1 MMIGVKLKRAF
12 MCNDNESVVVPI
24 DTAFTKPDI
33 DSLRAEC
40 SAALKKHYAG
50 QALSAE
56 YEIDNVDLVISRII
70 NVQTVE

>member
-1 MMIGVKLKRAF
+1 MVIGVKLKRAF
-12 MCNDNESVVVPI
+12 IDNGNESVVVPI

-50 QALSAE
+50 HALSAE

>member
-1 MMIGVKLKRAF
+1 MVIGVKLKRAF
-12 MCNDNESVVVPI
+12 MDNGNESVVVPI

-50 QALSAE
+50 HALSAE

-70 NVQTVE
+70 NVHTVE

>member
-12 MCNDNESVVVPI
+12 MDNGNESVVVPI

-40 SAALKKHYAG
+40 LAALKKHYAG
-50 QALSAE
+50 HALSAE
-56 YEIDNVDLVISRII
+56 YEVDSIDDVICKII
-70 NVQTVE
+70 DAQSVE

>member
-12 MCNDNESVVVPI
+12 MDNENESVVVPI

-33 DSLRAEC
+33 GSLRAEC

-50 QALSAE
+50 HALSAE
-56 YEIDNVDLVISRII
+56 YEVDCIDDVICKII
-70 NVQTVE
+70 DTQSVE

>member
-1 MMIGVKLKRAF
+1 MVIGVKLKRAF
-12 MCNDNESVVVPI
+12 MDNGNESVVVPI

-33 DSLRAEC
+33 DSLRSEC

-50 QALSAE
+50 HALSAE

>member
-12 MCNDNESVVVPI
+12 MGNDNESVVVPI

-40 SAALKKHYAG
+40 SSALKKHYAG

-56 YEIDNVDLVISRII
+56 YEIDNIDLVISRII
-70 NVQTVE
+70 NVQAVE

>member
-1 MMIGVKLKRAF
+1 MVIGVKLKRAF
-12 MCNDNESVVVPI
+12 MDNGNESVVVPI

-50 QALSAE
+50 HALSAE
-56 YEIDNVDLVISRII
+56 YEIDNIDLVISRII